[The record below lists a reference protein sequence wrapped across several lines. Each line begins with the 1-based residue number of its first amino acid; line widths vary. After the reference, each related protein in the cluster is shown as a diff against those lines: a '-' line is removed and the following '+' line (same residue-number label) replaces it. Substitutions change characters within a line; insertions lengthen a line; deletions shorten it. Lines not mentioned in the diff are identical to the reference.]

1 MTPKTEAVIR
11 ATAPATLKD
20 HDLALFSD
28 GDKVI
33 AAGIGTHPFRFLL
46 LSGKP
51 IREPVAWQGPI
62 VMNTD
67 EELRQ
72 AFRDYREGTFIKSGT
87 Q

>member
-1 MTPKTEAVIR
+1 MRGESP
-11 ATAPATLKD
+11 LKN

-28 GDKVI
+28 GEKVV
-33 AAGIGTHPFRFLL
+33 AAGTGAQPFRFLL

-72 AFRDYREGTFIKSGT
+72 AFLEYRDGTFIKSGNP
-87 Q
+87 